1 MSIKQLFVR
10 AAIGWLIAAFALA
23 GCTAPRALQPC
34 EFLEKLPDS
43 QSFAGMQ
50 RDAFLDWISAYY
62 GEDYIHRENTQES
75 SRPEILQTV
84 SVTLQNLTNY
94 VLFIPAQGG
103 PLFMTAWIEPTNG
116 YPEGHQVVRCLGGPA
131 RYDVYHGEEFVLA
144 FLWYPDDGLMF
155 RYSLN
160 KSSVPSPELKV
171 NLRNVVYEVIRYHP
185 TGDGGFRKMR
195 RFWYSSES
203 DISAVASQNESQAW
217 IDWDNINPIFIE

>member
-94 VLFIPAQGG
+94 VLFIPAQDG
-103 PLFMTAWIEPTNG
+103 PLFLIAWIEPTNG
-116 YPEGHQVVRCLGGPA
+116 YPAGYQVVRCLGAPA
-131 RYDVYHGEEFVLA
+131 RYDAYHGEEFELA
-144 FLWYPDDGLMF
+144 LLWYPDQGLVF
-155 RYSLN
+155 RYSMDR
-160 KSSVPSPELKV
+160 SSAPSTEFTG
-171 NLRNVVYEVIRYHP
+171 NLRNTVYEVIRYDP
-185 TGDGGFRKMR
+185 AGDEGFRKMR
-195 RFWYSSES
+195 QFWYSIES
-203 DISAVASQNESQAW
+203 NISAAAFQNESQAW